1 MWKQLSLFCTVALLT
16 ISSLQPLK
24 ASPMAGD
31 LCPNANVMASIIDG
45 ICWSCL
51 LPIRLAGVG
60 GGSDVPNGAS
70 SSSAFCNCLDDLGV
84 PEIGMPLGF
93 FQPSRIVSFSPTP
106 YCMPSFGT
114 RLSNDNSRAGQGKTE
129 TAIDDTETSFFHYK
143 YWIFPVMQMIEM
155 FANADCTYD
164 PMTTLDLAYFSEAD
178 PLYQSDMLSFV
189 LAPETAI
196 FANPIATSICT
207 ADCATIM
214 AGGEVEAN
222 YFCAGCSGNMYPLT
236 GNNQYSDDPIRG
248 TDLLTTRLMA
258 GLHRKGQALKTM
270 GDHMTSGSCEPEYA
284 PMIPK
289 PQYRVSMLYPVR
301 EASSTPPAHGNNV
314 PSPSGCCHK
323 LGDST
328 LKWGNGRLIPGK
340 EAYVY
345 LLYSWMDCCLR

>member
-1 MWKQLSLFCTVALLT
+1 MWKRIKVCLVAGL
-16 ISSLQPLK
+16 IAFSSLQPVQ
-24 ASPMAGD
+24 ASQMGGD
-31 LCPNANVMASIIDG
+31 LCPNANILSSIING

-60 GGSDVPNGAS
+60 GSDVPSGAA
-70 SSSAFCNCLDDLGV
+70 SSSAFCSCLDDAGL

-93 FQPSRIVSFSPTP
+93 YQPSRIVSFSPTP
-106 YCMPSFGT
+106 YCLPSFGT
-114 RLSNDNSRAGQGKTE
+114 RLSDDNSRAGQGRTE
-129 TAIDDTETSFFHYK
+129 TAIDDKETSFFHYK

-178 PLYQSDMLSFV
+178 PLYTSDMLAFV

-214 AGGEVEAN
+214 AGGSIEAN
-222 YFCAGCSGNMYPLT
+222 YFCAGCAGNMYPLT

-248 TDLLTTRLMA
+248 TDLLTTRLLA

-270 GDHMTSGSCEPEYA
+270 GNHMTSGACEPEYA

-289 PQYRVSMLYPVR
+289 PQYRASMLYPVR
-301 EASSTPPAHGNNV
+301 EASSTPPFHGNNV
-314 PSPSGCCHK
+314 PAAGGCCHK

-328 LKWGNGRLIPGK
+328 LKWGNGRLIPGR
-340 EAYVY
+340 EAFVY
-345 LLYSWMDCCLR
+345 LMYSWNDCCLR